1 MGKTILT
8 KSATLSIT
16 DLCWSRRKKK
26 KRKIRRFPTCE
37 ILSLWTSAFYFY
49 WINKT
54 SIAGKNPF
62 RDWKKISLTSI
73 DYGAIISRET
83 MFYQK
88 ILITSKLIGRIL
100 SAQNSNFYF
109 LDTLSLES
117 WRGWGRNNP
126 RAIYSFE
133 WSQFKF
139 LEACGSLHSNALIGR
154 LQKSGKHKLL
164 HPSVFLKWNVV
175 WLPPP
180 IHSRWELKQNNIR
193 LLHHQTE
200 SVICQAF
207 RFPVGKYPLVMDW
220 IIFLVEN
227 ISLASIQSILEAW

>member
-1 MGKTILT
+1 MLKGKRSWKAYSRINKSK

-16 DLCWSRRKKK
+16 DWCWSRRKIE
-26 KRKIRRFPTCE
+26 KRKIRKFPRCE
-37 ILSLWTSAFYFY
+37 ILSSWTSAFYFN
-49 WINKT
+49 WINMINRT

-62 RDWKKISLTSI
+62 RDWKKIQSLTSI
-73 DYGAIISRET
+73 DYGGIQLENRARLCYIRKSWS
-83 MFYQK
+83 K
-88 ILITSKLIGRIL
+88 VKLIGRIL

-117 WRGWGRNNP
+117 WSGWGRNQP

-139 LEACGSLHSNALIGR
+139 LEACGSLHSYALIGD

-164 HPSVFLKWNVV
+164 HPSVFLKEV

-180 IHSRWELKQNNIR
+180 IYSRWEMKQNNTDYCIIEQKG
-193 LLHHQTE
+193 LFVKHF
-200 SVICQAF
+200 VCQ
-207 RFPVGKYPLVMDW
+207 
-220 IIFLVEN
+220 
-227 ISLASIQSILEAW
+227 